1 MIQFSFNRF
10 AKVAQWSLSNDKKY
24 HLKSF
29 LQTFVILLLVFLFFT
44 IAEVRF
50 NGNEAFN
57 VACSISVIVSLLVTL
72 TMGSSFM
79 FYSMEG
85 KHDMQT
91 LLLLPASNFEKYLTR
106 YASWLILLPLHLVAI
121 FGADLVQYIINVL
134 LGHTNVAFVTIEF
147 VKMMCDTWNKMPE
160 NLRSELVSVLILV
173 IVWMHSLYALGA
185 TFFRSRKYNWI
196 PTTIIIVLLMVLQ
209 VVINSLMGNQTLEI
223 QTETNKFIVNVIII
237 IMLVVF
243 NFWMSYRLFCR
254 QQVIGKWVNL

>member
-29 LQTFVILLLVFLFFT
+29 LQTFVIILLVFLFFT
-44 IAEVRF
+44 IAEVKM
-50 NGNEAFN
+50 NGNEAFY
-57 VACSISVIVSLLVTL
+57 VACSISVIASLLVTIVL
-72 TMGSSFM
+72 GSSFM

-160 NLRSELVSVLILV
+160 NLRSGLVSVLILV

>member
-1 MIQFSFNRF
+1 MIQFNFNRF
-10 AKVAQWSLSNDKKY
+10 GKLVRWSLTNDKRY
-24 HLKSF
+24 YVKSF
-29 LQTFVILLLVFLFFT
+29 LQVLVMLFLVFLFFT
-44 IAEVRF
+44 MLTKTNQGN
-50 NGNEAFN
+50 NGNYGPCAFTAN
-57 VACSISVIVSLLVTL
+57 AMILITIV
-72 TMGSSFM
+72 MGPAFM

-160 NLRSELVSVLILV
+160 NLRSGLVSVLILV

-209 VVINSLMGNQTLEI
+209 VVINSLMGNQSLEI

-254 QQVIGKWVNL
+254 QQVIGKLVNL

>member
-121 FGADLVQYIINVL
+121 FGADLMQYIINVL

-209 VVINSLMGNQTLEI
+209 VVTHP
-223 QTETNKFIVNVIII
+223 IVLYHPCID
-237 IMLVVF
+237 
-243 NFWMSYRLFCR
+243 
-254 QQVIGKWVNL
+254 

>member
-29 LQTFVILLLVFLFFT
+29 LQTFVIILLVFLFFT
-44 IAEVRF
+44 IAEVKM
-50 NGNEAFN
+50 NGNEAFY
-57 VACSISVIVSLLVTL
+57 VACSISVIASLLVTIVL
-72 TMGSSFM
+72 GSSFM

-121 FGADLVQYIINVL
+121 FGADLMQYIINVL

-160 NLRSELVSVLILV
+160 NLRSGLVSVLILV

-209 VVINSLMGNQTLEI
+209 VVINSLMGNLSLEI

-254 QQVIGKWVNL
+254 QQVIGKLVNL